1 MDWLSELEKQV
12 RAAAAEL
19 ASLRKQNR
27 TLKAKVKKL
36 ETSLAEGGGGEGEP
50 AWERQRGDL
59 RRRVEKLAD
68 GLEKLL

>member
-1 MDWLSELEKQV
+1 MEWLSELEAQV
-12 RAAAAEL
+12 RAAAADL
-19 ASLRKQNR
+19 AALRKQNR

-36 ETSLAEGGGGEGEP
+36 EARLAEAGGEGGP
-50 AWERQRGDL
+50 GWEKERGEV